1 MTKTIISTLIALMAS
16 LVGFF
21 SVQAFAAS
29 QIIEDAKS
37 QCLIGEQIDGY
48 LGTITGQAPPAE
60 VAREV
65 RSVNQQRKAA
75 YANIARKTGLTIDL
89 TAKRVAEKQINKA
102 PSGHCVQNLDRSW
115 RKK

>member
-1 MTKTIISTLIALMAS
+1 MNRLIKLLMGG
-16 LVGFF
+16 LVSIAMFF

-29 QIIEDAKS
+29 KIIEDAKAD
-37 QCLIGEQIDGY
+37 CVIGEQIDGY
-48 LGTITGQAPPAE
+48 LGTVTGESPSAE

-75 YANIARKTGLTIDL
+75 YARLASKNGVTIDVTAKL
-89 TAKRVAEKQINKA
+89 TAEKLINDA
-102 PSGHCVQNLDRSW
+102 PRGHCVQTINRTW